1 MQIRSRFKGRINGV
15 TPTTDEVIGIKRA
28 AQVNEVIN
36 VILPR
41 KINVQPR
48 NNRESGLEISEI

>member
-1 MQIRSRFKGRINGV
+1 MQIRSRFKRRINGA
-15 TPTTDEVIGIKRA
+15 TLTAAEIRGIKRA